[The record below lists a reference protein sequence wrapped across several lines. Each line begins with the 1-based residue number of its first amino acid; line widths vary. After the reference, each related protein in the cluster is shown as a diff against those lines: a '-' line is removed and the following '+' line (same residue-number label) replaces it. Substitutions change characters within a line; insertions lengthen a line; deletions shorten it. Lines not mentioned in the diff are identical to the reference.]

1 MGHHGWVQRVL
12 CSEKDKYYMIS
23 LIYSESKKQT
33 KQNKN
38 RLIDTENKW
47 VIAKKTK
54 FGGMSEIKVIGK

>member
-1 MGHHGWVQRVL
+1 
-12 CSEKDKYYMIS
+12 MIS